1 MAEIKLNNVTAIS
14 ETGGVATF
22 GTPSSTLKYPA
33 GHVIGTALLQNR
45 LATNTATP
53 TFAAYNAA
61 TYHIIPITEELYYHN
76 VGVTLSSNQFT
87 LPAGSYIIKA
97 MQTMWFTDA
106 FKMQLHDGSNYIHDS
121 TSGYV
126 GSSVTAFVPCE
137 LICKITPSSSTTYE
151 LRMWYGAGTVA
162 PGQKA
167 NSANSNYE
175 VYLNVTID
183 KIQT

>member
-61 TYHIIPITEELYYHN
+61 TYHIIPITEELYDHN

-87 LPAGSYIIKA
+87 LPAGSY
-97 MQTMWFTDA
+97 
-106 FKMQLHDGSNYIHDS
+106 Y
-121 TSGYV
+121 
-126 GSSVTAFVPCE
+126 
-137 LICKITPSSSTTYE
+137 
-151 LRMWYGAGTVA
+151 
-162 PGQKA
+162 
-167 NSANSNYE
+167 
-175 VYLNVTID
+175 
-183 KIQT
+183 